1 MLCCFG
7 PNLRLH
13 CPLSLHINPCLVTV
27 SAIYWA
33 RGASMVASHWS
44 PASNTGLWLA
54 DDDWAP
60 DTMQF
65 RVPLHWTFGAR
76 PLCCKV
82 RRNQSMPSWKL
93 EIFYRTDKIPRTL
106 DTLKWGWIEML
117 FCSKLMSW
125 HPVFIPGCTFYPWI
139 CGPRVSWP
147 SVLLHLC
154 QAMLLVR

>member
-33 RGASMVASHWS
+33 RGSSMAASDWTTASH
-44 PASNTGLWLA
+44 TGLWLA
-54 DDDWAP
+54 AEDWAP
-60 DTMQF
+60 HTMQF

-82 RRNQSMPSWKL
+82 RRNQSMPSWSWKPFST
-93 EIFYRTDKIPRTL
+93 EIYSYPQ
-106 DTLKWGWIEML
+106 DTCCKYFEVEKCCFVQVNVLT
-117 FCSKLMSW
+117 SS
-125 HPVFIPGCTFYPWI
+125 FYP
-139 CGPRVSWP
+139 RLHFLSLNLWP
-147 SVLLHLC
+147 ESKSAHLTTLT
-154 QAMLLVR
+154 MYVVMS